1 VPFAR
6 DLHPEFGYIGSAPK
20 LFRKLGLAS
29 AFVVFGAVAGVIG
42 VTVFMT
48 DPDPNPMH
56 AMALAPT
63 EPLISASG
71 TPPAPA
77 NTNRT
82 ASEQEIINAGPT
94 RSPCS
99 DDISERLDSDCA
111 SRVHKPRPVQAVNE
125 RPSIAA
131 VAIGH
136 REEPAILPS
145 EPTIPVA
152 AIPEPPDNS
161 SGPADPANVAP
172 TTQSVVPVAKHS
184 QTRSRHVARREG
196 HSYSGRSS
204 YSPRYYSNRQVHQ
217 AGGYAGLW

>member
-1 VPFAR
+1 MPFAR

-48 DPDPNPMH
+48 DPDSDPMH

-63 EPLISASG
+63 EPLINASG

-82 ASEQEIINAGPT
+82 ASEQEIINAGPI

-99 DDISERLDSDCA
+99 DDISERLGNDCTPRA
-111 SRVHKPRPVQAVNE
+111 HKSHAEQTLNE
-125 RPSIAA
+125 RP
-131 VAIGH
+131 AIGSLSSH
-136 REEPAILPS
+136 RTVRNAAEQLG
-145 EPTIPVA
+145 TICGRFRDA
-152 AIPEPPDNS
+152 
-161 SGPADPANVAP
+161 
-172 TTQSVVPVAKHS
+172 TTGYVRIGDGCRVWLW
-184 QTRSRHVARREG
+184 RRRG
-196 HSYSGRSS
+196 
-204 YSPRYYSNRQVHQ
+204 
-217 AGGYAGLW
+217 